1 MGFGTLDSDGS
12 DTTDSEDL
20 VAAADEVGTCEGTD
34 TVVCAD
40 RSATAVL
47 LEGNSVRLRLAVALA
62 GAIDE
67 FSTVSDG
74 GVEVVGEETSD
85 VVATVESSGIGT
97 TGTAVD
103 DSAPAVDDCFV
114 VWSTTRGSV
123 DTGAG
128 LAAVDSVGSGFADS
142 GALEIDESELRGMLA
157 AVSDTEELFTATA
170 VEPAGVTGTSS
181 DNTVELAAVSLVV
194 VVLIVGM
201 SSTDV
206 LTAAIGVSIEVD
218 EISSGN
224 NVELAA
230 TVLTVDVSISEEVG
244 AGTELSSTDEEDGV
258 SEDRAGRVVLVALEV
273 RMTTPG
279 LLSAAFSDVLSVVP
293 SMLGV
298 LEGLFGRSTGL
309 LIDVVVGVGVRDGIV
324 VGWLE
329 EVVEVGT
336 TMDVGMLDDEL
347 DEVVDGSVSLSKD
360 SKSSANDTGTGGML
374 KELVADRVPFVTIW
388 RLTCLRRY
396 FGLSAPPC
404 PAGAAA
410 VAGLS
415 VASTARDAAKTIDD
429 LRTIAVSEYFDIIYI
444 IRFW

>member
-1 MGFGTLDSDGS
+1 MGFGTLYSDGS
-12 DTTDSEDL
+12 DATDPEDL
-20 VAAADEVGTCEGTD
+20 IAAADELGTCEGTD

-40 RSATAVL
+40 GTGAAVL

-62 GAIDE
+62 GAIEE
-67 FSTVSDG
+67 FSTVSNDG
-74 GVEVVGEETSD
+74 GEVVGDKPSD
-85 VVATVESSGIGT
+85 IVATVESSGIGT

-114 VWSTTRGSV
+114 VCSTTRGSV
-123 DTGAG
+123 DTGTGPAT
-128 LAAVDSVGSGFADS
+128 VDSVGSGSADS
-142 GALEIDESELRGMLA
+142 GALEIDESELGDMLIA
-157 AVSDTEELFTATA
+157 FSDTEELFTATA

-181 DNTVELAAVSLVV
+181 DNMVELAAVSLVV
-194 VVLIVGM
+194 VVVIVGT
-201 SSTDV
+201 SRAGV
-206 LTAAIGVSIEVD
+206 LTAAVGISTDVD

-230 TVLTVDVSISEEVG
+230 TVLTMDVGISEEVG
-244 AGTELSSTDEEDGV
+244 AGTEISSTDEDGV
-258 SEDRAGRVVLVALEV
+258 SEDRAGRVVLMALEG

-298 LEGLFGRSTGL
+298 LSGLSGRSTGL
-309 LIDVVVGVGVRDGIV
+309 LIDVVVGVGVGDGIV

-336 TMDVGMLDDEL
+336 TMDVGMLDEEL
-347 DEVVDGSVSLSKD
+347 DEVIDGSVSLSKD

-396 FGLSAPPC
+396 LGLSAPPC